1 MTPSD
6 DAILEAIQ
14 YADIFFTSVF
24 TFECALK
31 VYGYGFAEYI
41 RSNWNRLDF
50 VIVIG
55 ALLDVAFTFWI
66 QLDAADTKSV
76 SSRCS

>member
-1 MTPSD
+1 MK
-6 DAILEAIQ
+6 
-14 YADIFFTSVF
+14 YADLIFTAIF

-31 VYGYGFAEYI
+31 VYGFGLYEYL

-66 QLDAADTKSV
+66 KV
-76 SSRCS
+76 SCTARMHTHSILHRPTIH